1 MEVDVN
7 TVEKLNRSLDYTI
20 MWREDT
26 QKRKTLVKL
35 LQKRLQNKESVLL
48 LPLVILCQTRLE
60 VVDVMKCLDTEFATC
75 SHASLTMET
84 PFAERRKTVQNF
96 QNNLLKILVST
107 PGIVGRGIELQ
118 AARCVGGLRV
128 PFIRYCCGPSPPR
141 FLNSFIMWVVWEERV
156 RSATCA
162 CSVMHATRN
171 SFLRS

>member
-84 PFAERRKTVQNF
+84 PFAERRKAVQNF

-141 FLNSFIMWVVWEERV
+141 FLNSFIMWVV
-156 RSATCA
+156 
-162 CSVMHATRN
+162 
-171 SFLRS
+171 